1 MFKKEAH
8 LSTIFNHGNDRKCN
22 AWPRRDKWTLW
33 SKIGMDIRFFNWLM
47 AGSGRSLQT
56 SKTWVRVQYMR
67 KLGKLEGAG
76 QIVGQHFYAFKLLDT
91 VD

>member
-1 MFKKEAH
+1 
-8 LSTIFNHGNDRKCN
+8 
-22 AWPRRDKWTLW
+22 
-33 SKIGMDIRFFNWLM
+33 MDIRFFNWLM

-56 SKTWVRVQYMR
+56 SKTWVRVQYMQ

-76 QIVGQHFYAFKLLDT
+76 QIVGQQFYAFKLLDT

>member
-1 MFKKEAH
+1 
-8 LSTIFNHGNDRKCN
+8 
-22 AWPRRDKWTLW
+22 
-33 SKIGMDIRFFNWLM
+33 MDIRFFNWLM

-67 KLGKLEGAG
+67 KLEGAG
-76 QIVGQHFYAFKLLDT
+76 QIVGQQFYAFKLLDT